1 LPFLALIA
9 QCHEVLSVNE
19 PILFNKDS
27 RDSQQNTVD
36 ALKQLSRHVVINL
49 VYDPDRK
56 SIDKEKAKIRK
67 VKNEL
72 QKVTGDPLKMAL
84 ANNDDM
90 IEEEEPEN
98 NLQAS
103 PMLDRKNK
111 SEMPPF

>member
-1 LPFLALIA
+1 LALIA

-27 RDSQQNTVD
+27 KDSQLNTVE
-36 ALKQLSRHVVINL
+36 ALRQLSKNVTINL

-56 SIDKEKAKIRK
+56 GIDKEKAKTRK

-72 QKVTGDPLKMAL
+72 IKAATDDPLKLAL

-90 IEEEEPEN
+90 VEDEEPEN
-98 NLQAS
+98 NL
-103 PMLDRKNK
+103 
-111 SEMPPF
+111 

>member
-1 LPFLALIA
+1 MALIA

-27 RDSQQNTVD
+27 KDSQLNTVE
-36 ALKQLSRHVVINL
+36 ALRQLSKNVTINL

-56 SIDKEKAKIRK
+56 GIDKEKAKTRK

-72 QKVTGDPLKMAL
+72 IKVATDDPLKLAL

-90 IEEEEPEN
+90 VEDEEPEN
-98 NLQAS
+98 NL
-103 PMLDRKNK
+103 
-111 SEMPPF
+111 

>member
-1 LPFLALIA
+1 MPFLALIA

-27 RDSQQNTVD
+27 KDSQLNTVE
-36 ALKQLSRHVVINL
+36 ALRQLSKNVTINL

-56 SIDKEKAKIRK
+56 GIDKEKAKTRK

-72 QKVTGDPLKMAL
+72 IKAATDDPLKLAL

-90 IEEEEPEN
+90 VEDEEPEN
-98 NLQAS
+98 NL
-103 PMLDRKNK
+103 
-111 SEMPPF
+111 

>member
-1 LPFLALIA
+1 MALIA

-27 RDSQQNTVD
+27 KDSQLNTVE
-36 ALKQLSRHVVINL
+36 ALRQLSKNVTINL

-56 SIDKEKAKIRK
+56 GIDKEKAKTRK

-72 QKVTGDPLKMAL
+72 IKAATDDPLKLAL

-90 IEEEEPEN
+90 VEDEEPEN
-98 NLQAS
+98 NL
-103 PMLDRKNK
+103 
-111 SEMPPF
+111 